1 MHRKLNDYGLNS
13 SEQNEIGSLAKKI
26 KSSNINCNQ
35 SKLNHNNE
43 SILLNTKQ
51 STDTLPMDVDKLIQN
66 DILKLTMLS
75 KLPAQVY

>member
-26 KSSNINCNQ
+26 KSSNINSNQ

-51 STDTLPMDVDKLIQN
+51 STDTLPMDVDKLTQN